1 MQDATMISAV
11 NVVLLVFAAALTAS
25 AEALAEEAV
34 TDEVRVTVGFPEFV
48 AVSSTAALRLRV
60 SDV

>member
-1 MQDATMISAV
+1 MISAV

-34 TDEVRVTVGFPEFV
+34 TDAVRVTVGFPEFV